1 VETYAVQS
9 TENWIEDFGSAELRD
24 GAATVSIDPLFA
36 QTVNTDVA
44 YHVYLT
50 PNGDTQ
56 GLYVTE
62 KQPGSFVVRETGGGR
77 SSIAFDY
84 RIVAKRKGH
93 EAERLVDVTEQ
104 NRRLHEAILKPTP
117 KPSAGN

>member
-1 VETYAVQS
+1 M
-9 TENWIEDFGSAELRD
+9 
-24 GAATVSIDPLFA
+24 SIDPLFA

-77 SSIAFDY
+77 SSIPFDY